1 MKKFFG
7 IAISVLVVV
16 GGLLVYYLQ
25 KSDVKTLR
33 VNGSALAAPQV
44 REWAKSFTEKHRDTI
59 VRVTGDTTPSGFRA
73 LFSREAEIA
82 AVTRLASVEEEK
94 EALEKGIKLTQRLI
108 GHTGVTLITH
118 PRNPVNELTV
128 EQIRKIFS
136 GEYTNWKDVGGPDAP
151 IKTITRTVPESGAAA
166 FFQEH
171 VLDNRPYGPN
181 TLFAESWESI
191 INFCNLTDDLPIG
204 LAPSLQSLKGVK
216 VLAIKNDEKSPAVKP
231 SAESLMDRSYPI
243 ILPFRFYWDSR
254 TMDPRLKLFVK
265 HCADEGLGKFPVSPD
280 EK

>member
-1 MKKFFG
+1 M
-7 IAISVLVVV
+7 
-16 GGLLVYYLQ
+16 
-25 KSDVKTLR
+25 
-33 VNGSALAAPQV
+33 
-44 REWAKSFTEKHRDTI
+44 
-59 VRVTGDTTPSGFRA
+59 SGFRA
-73 LFSREAEIA
+73 LLSREAEIA
-82 AVTRLASVEEEK
+82 VVTRLASAEEEK

-108 GHTGVTLITH
+108 GHTGVALITH

-181 TLFAESWESI
+181 TLMAESWESI

-204 LAPSLQSLKGVK
+204 LAPSLQSLKGAK
-216 VLAIKNDEKSPAVKP
+216 VLAIKKDEKSPAVKP

-254 TMDPRLKLFVK
+254 TLDPRLKLFVK
-265 HCADEGLGKFPVSPD
+265 HCADEGLGKFPVSPA